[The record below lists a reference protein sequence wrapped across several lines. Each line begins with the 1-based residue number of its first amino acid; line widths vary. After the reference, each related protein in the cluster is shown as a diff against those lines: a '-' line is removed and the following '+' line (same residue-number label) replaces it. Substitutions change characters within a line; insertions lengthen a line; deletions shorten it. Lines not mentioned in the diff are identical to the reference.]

1 MAASTFQTYTD
12 PIGVSTPRLV
22 LVALLLLAMSG
33 VTSGA
38 TSPVSG
44 TAASTSI
51 VPATGSTLAS
61 SSGTSAAGPTHM
73 SSVSGPNTGTTSA
86 SSTPTSISSSPSSGS
101 GTPTTTTTMMMST
114 SKAPM
119 PTTTPISSTT
129 PTMAASPNSGSMMM
143 STTETYP
150 ATTMPMS
157 GSPNT
162 GSGNAT
168 VMMTSTS
175 TGSMAN
181 MTMTTMGTIYCPV
194 FSCNCSECKAM
205 YASQNATQCA
215 SGEWC
220 QLWKTDA
227 MYYTANCS
235 APCSSGCANATD
247 VNCAV
252 ACCNSTGCLADTF
265 ASLMT
270 TTTSVAVAPTTAS
283 VTAAMT
289 VAPTGQATTAK
300 GNKCHQGT
308 CTGATCYSSFSNT
321 LETCSSTQL
330 QCQLSQ
336 QTVNGATQWTAG
348 CTTTCSEQTPCRGA
362 TSPPCHLECC
372 DAGAVSC
379 LRLNG
384 TLNHVSSDAAGAR
397 LPSGWSTT
405 AMCLLLALGL
415 LL

>member
-1 MAASTFQTYTD
+1 MAATTFQMYTD
-12 PIGVSTPRLV
+12 LIGVSTPRLV
-22 LVALLLLAMSG
+22 LVGLLLLAMSG

-38 TSPVSG
+38 TLSSPVSG

-51 VPATGSTLAS
+51 A
-61 SSGTSAAGPTHM
+61 
-73 SSVSGPNTGTTSA
+73 
-86 SSTPTSISSSPSSGS
+86 TSISSSPSSGS
-101 GTPTTTTTMMMST
+101 GTPTMMTTMMST

-129 PTMAASPNSGSMMM
+129 TTMAASPNSGSMMM
-143 STTETYP
+143 STTKTYP

-162 GSGNAT
+162 GSGNT
-168 VMMTSTS
+168 TMMMTSNS

-181 MTMTTMGTIYCPV
+181 MTVTTMGMISCPV

-205 YASQNATQCA
+205 YASQNTTQCA

-220 QLWKTDA
+220 QLLKTDA

-252 ACCNSTGCLADTF
+252 ACCNSTGCLDDTF
-265 ASLMT
+265 ASLMM

-283 VTAAMT
+283 VTTAMT
-289 VAPTGQATTAK
+289 VAPTGQATTTK
-300 GNKCHQGT
+300 SQGNKCQKGT

-330 QCQLSQ
+330 QCQLSK
-336 QTVNGATQWTAG
+336 QTVNGNTQWTAG
-348 CTTTCSEQTPCRGA
+348 CTTTCSDQEPCKGA

-379 LRLNG
+379 LWLNG
-384 TLNHVSSDAAGAR
+384 TLNHVSSDAAGTR
-397 LPSGWSTT
+397 LRSGWTT
-405 AMCLLLALGL
+405 AAMCLLLALGL